1 MEDYKEKNQNIIEN
15 LREEFDLMGEEYN
28 EKNID
33 LLIQEIQSAIWNFEK
48 KSIAGYFKKNHLIPK
63 KNPLK
68 CGEVVTAL
76 CFILEQEHKKM
87 IDR

>member
-1 MEDYKEKNQNIIEN
+1 MKMEDYKEKNQNIIEN

-33 LLIQEIQSAIWNFEK
+33 LLVKAIESAIWNT
-48 KSIAGYFKKNHLIPK
+48 YK

-76 CFILEQEHKKM
+76 CSLLEHEHKKM
-87 IDR
+87 IE

>member
-1 MEDYKEKNQNIIEN
+1 MTEQKMKMEDYKEKNQNIIEN

-33 LLIQEIQSAIWNFEK
+33 LLVKAIESAIWNT
-48 KSIAGYFKKNHLIPK
+48 YK